1 MENRNLGK
9 FDSPAP
15 RVVPQIKVTFRVDAD
30 SVLRMPAEIKVTA
43 LSNIYKW
50 NGMVLS
56 AFRQIYHA
64 FYDR

>member
-43 LSNIYKW
+43 LSNID
-50 NGMVLS
+50 MVLS